1 MARKSR
7 QRQQINQIRQY
18 EPVAPQSVPAVNR
31 TAIYARLSLADAFAE
46 VSESIENQVGMLQ
59 SYLERHPELNLCGL
73 YVDDGWTG
81 TNFNRPR
88 FQQMLKDIEAGDIN
102 CVLVKDLSR
111 FGRNYIETGYFLE
124 TVFPEHHVRLIAIND
139 GFDTA
144 TSDPGELAVI
154 LKNLLNDFYSRDI
167 SRRFSDSIDLRRA
180 RGVYRKGL
188 PYGYT
193 YDKERPDHLAFD
205 PQVSH
210 FVTLIFQWALE
221 GVPSYRISVWLTE
234 MGAPTEERVEYL
246 RSGGRT
252 KYEGG
257 CTWQADTVN
266 RLLLNRVYTGDFVA
280 GKTRRRKCEPFNQ
293 REKIP
298 EEEWIIVPNSHPAY
312 VSREDFTKLGQRHIQ
327 QLKRRNKAISHNAD
341 TYQEQTKLYKG
352 LLFCTHCGRRIQASV
367 EAKESGNTLTL
378 FSCGNSG
385 TNRRENHI
393 RNTIQKR
400 LLDTIVLDQIQTQ
413 HWQAEMFKL
422 WLSSDTGVWQSRS
435 YLDTLQKELDALD
448 AKHREFSSKRLS
460 IYEAFTLSEI
470 GEAAFQSQMEGLRGQ
485 IKETAS
491 LLEAK
496 ALELEDAQAALS
508 LANPWLTLFT
518 SFPYPITLDDA
529 LVHQTVSRIDIS
541 LGQKAAVQFKETYWM
556 ELSRRIYLI
565 YNEGGA
571 TG

>member
-18 EPVAPQSVPAVNR
+18 EPVTPQSIPTVNR
-31 TAIYARLSLADAFAE
+31 TAIYARLSMADAYAE
-46 VSESIENQVGMLQ
+46 VSESIENQVGMLK

-102 CVLVKDLSR
+102 CILVKDLSR

-124 TVFPEHHVRLIAIND
+124 TVFPEYHVRLIAIND

-144 TSDPGELAVI
+144 TSDPGALAII

-180 RGVYRKGL
+180 RGVYRRGL

-210 FVTLIFQWALE
+210 FVSLIFQWTLE
-221 GVPSYRISVWLTE
+221 GIPSNRISIWLTE

-252 KYEGG
+252 KNEGG
-257 CTWQADTVN
+257 CIWYADIVN
-266 RLLLNRVYTGDFVA
+266 RILLNRMYTGDFVA
-280 GKTRRRKCEPFNQ
+280 GKSRRRKCEPFNQ

-298 EEEWIIVPNSHPAY
+298 EEEWIIIPNSHPAY
-312 VSREDFTKLGQRHIQ
+312 VSHEDFTKLGQKHVLQIQRRGRAIRHH
-327 QLKRRNKAISHNAD
+327 SD
-341 TYQEQTKLYKG
+341 TYQEHTKLYKG
-352 LLFCTHCGRRIQASV
+352 LLFCTHCGRRLQASV
-367 EAKESGNTLTL
+367 DTKGSGNTLTL

-385 TNRRENHI
+385 TNRRENHT

-400 LLDTIVLDQIQTQ
+400 LLDTIVLNQIQNQ
-413 HWQAEMFKL
+413 HRQAEKFKR
-422 WLSSDTGVWQSRS
+422 WLSSDAGVWQSRS
-435 YLDTLQKELDALD
+435 YLDNLQKELDTLD
-448 AKHREFSSKRLS
+448 AKHRAFSGQRLS

-470 GEAAFQSQMEGLRGQ
+470 SKATFQSQMEELRAQ
-485 IKETAS
+485 IRATAS
-491 LLEAK
+491 LLEEK

-518 SFPYPITLDDA
+518 AFPYPTTLDDA
-529 LVHQTVSRIDIS
+529 LVHQTISRIDIS
-541 LGQKAAVQFKETYWM
+541 LGQKVALQFQETHWM
-556 ELSRRIYLI
+556 ELSARIYLI
-565 YNEGGA
+565 YNEGGD